1 MVVCKSLW
9 YSDIQIFR
17 CAMISDTRYAIV
29 CLKVKTTEC
38 VLMCESLH
46 SNCPTIW
53 ALWGCWY
60 VETLTRLLG
69 NDRTGTWQIFMS
81 REGVCPGALPTV
93 LQNIQNPT
101 GLVILGRGINI
112 RLVKIMWE
120 TSRWLQLYIKEKF
133 QRISHWSNMWRP
145 REENIFPQTIL
156 ELYGY
161 TTTLFSEIIHG
172 ESSFN
177 QNMLIFVADPNLC
190 VMKCGLMGK
199 MRVARGS

>member
-1 MVVCKSLW
+1 MIGLVLDRFLW
-9 YSDIQIFR
+9 AGR
-17 CAMISDTRYAIV
+17 GCA
-29 CLKVKTTEC
+29 CPLTT
-38 VLMCESLH
+38 
-46 SNCPTIW
+46 
-53 ALWGCWY
+53 A
-60 VETLTRLLG
+60 
-69 NDRTGTWQIFMS
+69 
-81 REGVCPGALPTV
+81 

-133 QRISHWSNMWRP
+133 QHISHCGITCEDRA
-145 REENIFPQTIL
+145 REENIFPQTIF

-177 QNMLIFVADPNLC
+177 QNMLIFVAGSNLC
-190 VMKCGLMGK
+190 IMKCGLMGK
-199 MRVARGS
+199 IAVPWALSLTKWVSAL